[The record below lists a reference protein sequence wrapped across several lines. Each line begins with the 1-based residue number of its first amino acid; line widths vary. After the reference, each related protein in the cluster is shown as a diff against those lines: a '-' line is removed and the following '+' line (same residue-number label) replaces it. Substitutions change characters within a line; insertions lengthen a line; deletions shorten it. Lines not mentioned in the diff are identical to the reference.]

1 MPYFRTLTLGTALV
15 TTLAFAPL
23 PAAQAAGAAS
33 FADPLDTP
41 ARLSPRAAHS
51 PVFALAPVDA
61 DHIVGV
67 GPRGHIL
74 RSADRGKTWT
84 QQPSPVSTDLVAAHF
99 PTPKLG
105 WAVGHDGV
113 VLRSTDGG
121 VSWTRV
127 LDGRGLGKL
136 MVSHYEKAPAAADPS
151 VSKAL
156 ADAKRMAAEGPTKPF
171 LSVFFRNEREGWLVG
186 QFNLILHTADG
197 GATWQPW
204 LDRTENPDGFSL
216 HAIRAAG
223 DEVYIVGEL
232 GLVLRLD
239 AGAKRFKRI
248 TTPYPGTWFGLA
260 AMKGAVVGVGLRGAA
275 WASIDAGATWRQ
287 LNTATH
293 ASVNNG
299 IFMPDGR
306 LVLVT
311 QQGQVLSS
319 ANLRDFTEL
328 PRVQSLSSAYD
339 IVAMEP
345 GWLLVSG
352 PRGVQRF
359 ALPPAP
365 Q

>member
-1 MPYFRTLTLGTALV
+1 MSCLRILTLRAALA
-15 TTLAFAPL
+15 TTLAFTPTFV
-23 PAAQAAGAAS
+23 AQAAGAAS
-33 FADPLDTP
+33 FVDALDTP
-41 ARLSPRAAHS
+41 ARLSPRAVRS

-136 MVSHYEKAPAAADPS
+136 MVSYYEKVLGAGDQS

-171 LSVFFRNEREGWLVG
+171 LSVFFRSEREGWLVG
-186 QFNLILHTADG
+186 QFNLILYTADG
-197 GATWQPW
+197 GATWEPW
-204 LDRTENPDGFSL
+204 LDRTENPEGLSL

-223 DEVYIVGEL
+223 D
-232 GLVLRLD
+232 
-239 AGAKRFKRI
+239 
-248 TTPYPGTWFGLA
+248 
-260 AMKGAVVGVGLRGAA
+260 
-275 WASIDAGATWRQ
+275 
-287 LNTATH
+287 
-293 ASVNNG
+293 
-299 IFMPDGR
+299 
-306 LVLVT
+306 
-311 QQGQVLSS
+311 
-319 ANLRDFTEL
+319 
-328 PRVQSLSSAYD
+328 
-339 IVAMEP
+339 
-345 GWLLVSG
+345 
-352 PRGVQRF
+352 
-359 ALPPAP
+359 
-365 Q
+365 

>member
-1 MPYFRTLTLGTALV
+1 MSCLRTFTLRAALA
-15 TTLAFAPL
+15 TTLAFTPTF
-23 PAAQAAGAAS
+23 AAQAAGAAS
-33 FADPLDTP
+33 FVDALDTP
-41 ARLSPRAAHS
+41 ARLSPRAVRS

-113 VLRSTDGG
+113 VLRSTDSG

-136 MVSHYEKAPAAADPS
+136 MVSYYEKELGAGDQS

-171 LSVFFRNEREGWLVG
+171 LSVFFRSEREGWLVG

-197 GATWQPW
+197 GATWEPW
-204 LDRTENPDGFSL
+204 LDRTENPDGLSL

-232 GLVLRLD
+232 GLVLGLD

-248 TTPYPGTWFGLA
+248 ATPYPGTWFGLA
-260 AMKGAVVGVGLRGAA
+260 AMKGALVAVGLRGAA
-275 WASIDAGATWRQ
+275 WGSTDAGAGWRR
-287 LNTATH
+287 LNTATN
-293 ASVNNG
+293 ASINNG
-299 IFMPDGR
+299 MFLPDGR

-311 QQGQVLSS
+311 HQGQVLTS
-319 ANLRDFTEL
+319 ANLRDFAEL
-328 PRVQSLSSAYD
+328 PRVQGLASAFD

-352 PRGVQRF
+352 PGGVQRL

>member
-1 MPYFRTLTLGTALV
+1 MPYFRTLTLGTALA
-15 TTLAFAPL
+15 TTLALTPL
-23 PAAQAAGAAS
+23 HATQAAGAAA

-41 ARLSPRAAHS
+41 ARVSPRAVRS

-84 QQPSPVSTDLVAAHF
+84 QQPSPVSTDLVAVHF

-136 MVSHYEKAPAAADPS
+136 MVAHYEKALVAGDTS
-151 VSKAL
+151 VAKAL
-156 ADAKRMAAEGPTKPF
+156 EDAKRMAAEGPTKPF
-171 LSVFFRNEREGWLVG
+171 LSVYFRSANEGWLVG

-204 LDRTENPDGFSL
+204 LDRTENPDGYSL

-232 GLVLRLD
+232 GLVLGLD
-239 AGAKRFKRI
+239 AGARRFKRI
-248 TTPYPGTWFGLA
+248 KTPYPGTWFGLA
-260 AMKGAVVGVGLRGAA
+260 AMKGALVAVGLRGAA
-275 WASIDAGATWRQ
+275 WASTDAGANWRQ
-287 LNTATH
+287 LNTATN
-293 ASVNNG
+293 ASINNG
-299 IFMPDGR
+299 MFLPDGR

-311 QQGQVLSS
+311 QQGRVLTS
-319 ANLRDFTEL
+319 ADLRDIAEL
-328 PRVQSLSSAYD
+328 PRVPGLASAFD
-339 IVAMEP
+339 IVTMEP
-345 GWLLVSG
+345 GWLLISG
-352 PRGVQRF
+352 PGGVQRL